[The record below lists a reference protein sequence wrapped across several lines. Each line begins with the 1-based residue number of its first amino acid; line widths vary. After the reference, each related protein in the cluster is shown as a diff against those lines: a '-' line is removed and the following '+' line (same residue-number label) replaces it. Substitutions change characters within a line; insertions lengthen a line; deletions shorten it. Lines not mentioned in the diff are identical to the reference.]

1 MMKTLR
7 IALTGGRGRVAPFVA
22 THLSSSQAEVVTFS
36 RTAGDGFQCTSLLTE
51 PEALAAFDV
60 VLHLGWSTV
69 PLTAEEMPGVEGIT
83 DLPLL
88 QELLDACVSTRRPPL
103 LVFFSSAAVYGNTS
117 APAVEDTPCQ
127 PVGHYA
133 RAKLQAEDLI
143 RSACSRYD
151 RLRCCTLRISNLFGS
166 AMQST
171 KPQGLISRVC
181 RAIHEN
187 TPVSIWGD
195 GGNTK
200 DYLFLDDFLDV
211 LEIIIARGLTGT
223 FNVASEQSLSVQE
236 IVSLVESLA
245 DKKLRVVHSPAFS
258 WDVEE
263 SRISAQKLRAATGWR
278 ARSDLAE
285 AIQQVIEAELRC
297 V

>member
-1 MMKTLR
+1 MKSLR
-7 IALTGGRGRVAPFVA
+7 IALTGGRGRLAPFVA
-22 THLSSSQAEVVTFS
+22 AHMCSSQAEVVTFS
-36 RTAGDGFQCTSLLTE
+36 RKAGDGFQCTSLLTE
-51 PEALAAFDV
+51 PDALAGFDV

-69 PLTAEEMPGVEGIT
+69 PLTSEEMPGVEGII

-88 QELLDACVSTRRPPL
+88 QELLDSCVSTRRPPL
-103 LVFFSSAAVYGNTS
+103 LVFFSSAAVYGNT
-117 APAVEDTPCQ
+117 ATPALEDTPCQ
-127 PVGHYA
+127 PIGHYA

-143 RSACSRYD
+143 RSACKRYD
-151 RLRCCTLRISNLFGS
+151 KLRCCALRISNLFGS
-166 AMQST
+166 AMQLT

-181 RAIHEN
+181 RAVHEN
-187 TPVSIWGD
+187 TPISIWGD

-200 DYLFLDDFLDV
+200 DYLFLDDFLDA
-211 LEIIIARGLTGT
+211 LEVIIDRGLTGT

-236 IVSLVESLA
+236 IVSIVESSTGKEL
-245 DKKLRVVHSPAFS
+245 KVVHCPAFT

-278 ARSDLAE
+278 ARSDLTE
-285 AIQQVIEAELRC
+285 AIQQVIEAELKC

>member
-1 MMKTLR
+1 MKTLR
-7 IALTGGRGRVAPFVA
+7 VALTGGRGRLAPFVA
-22 THLSSSQAEVVTFS
+22 THLCSSQAEVVTFS
-36 RTAGDGFQCTSLLTE
+36 RKPGNGFESISLLTR
-51 PEALAAFDV
+51 PQALAAFDV

-69 PLTAEEMPGVEGIT
+69 PLTSEDMPGVEGIT

-88 QELLDACVSTRRPPL
+88 QELLDACVLTRRPPL
-103 LVFFSSAAVYGNTS
+103 LVFFSSAAVYGNTL
-117 APAVEDTPCQ
+117 APAVEETRCQ

-143 RSACSRYD
+143 WSAANRHDGLRY
-151 RLRCCTLRISNLFGS
+151 CTLRISNLFGS

-187 TPVSIWGD
+187 TPISIWGD

-200 DYLFLDDFLDV
+200 DYLFLDDFLDA
-211 LEIIIARGLTGT
+211 LEMVIDRGLTGT
-223 FNVASEQSLSVQE
+223 FNVASEQSLSVRE
-236 IVSLVESLA
+236 IVSLVESFA
-245 DKKLRVVHSPAFS
+245 GKKLTVVHSPAFP

-263 SRISAQKLRAATGWR
+263 SRISAQKLRVATGWC

-285 AIQQVIEAELRC
+285 AIQQVIEAELKC

>member
-1 MMKTLR
+1 MKTLR
-7 IALTGGRGRVAPFVA
+7 VALTGGRGRVAPFIA
-22 THLSSSQAEVVTFS
+22 AHLCSSQAEVVSFS
-36 RTAGDGFQCTSLLTE
+36 RRAGDGFQCTSLLTK
-51 PEALAAFDV
+51 PDGLAAFDV

-69 PLTAEEMPGVEGIT
+69 PLTSEDMPGVEGIT

-88 QELLDACVSTRRPPL
+88 QEILDACALAHRPPL
-103 LVFFSSAAVYGNTS
+103 LVFFSSAAVYGNTP
-117 APAVEDTPCQ
+117 APAGENTPCQ

-187 TPVSIWGD
+187 SPISIWGD
-195 GGNTK
+195 GGNRK
-200 DYLFLDDFLDV
+200 DYLFLDDFNEA
-211 LEIIIARGLTGT
+211 LEIILDRGLTGT

-236 IVSLVESLA
+236 IISLVESFA
-245 DKKLRVVHSPAFS
+245 DKKLRVIHSPGFR

-263 SRISAQKLRAATGWR
+263 SRISAQKLRAVTGWR
-278 ARSDLAE
+278 ARFDLAE